1 MASTCPN
8 ASIVIGTPQAPSA
21 PADITTLQTA
31 FEAFIGTL
39 SDHVVATS
47 GADYTVVKPSSGPGR
62 YLFTFSPTKTI
73 HTDQKWSADVELVA
87 GHVWVGYSY
96 DSVADDISNPWD
108 GAANPFGSADFSKF
122 LAATSV
128 VATDNVASV
137 YGSELVTD
145 GGVGEALQVSFRKN
159 TNEMYPSYAGA
170 IFAQMDDDIAD
181 GVTKRIYGIMTSQG
195 VAMLWNALSSST
207 YFPGWSSSTDQAQ
220 TIARVGG
227 SWVNVNRV
235 INNLEP
241 NTQGQKSSTG
251 KKFSME
257 LWMYDDTNNKCLGWL
272 RNVRIT
278 ADSTDGAAIN
288 DIDGNPIGY
297 HLSSSTGFSQDS
309 LAFRTGT
316 P

>member
-8 ASIVIGTPQAPSA
+8 ASIVIGTPQSPAT

-181 GVTKRIYGIMTSQG
+181 GVTKRIYGIATSQG
-195 VAMLWNALSSST
+195 VAMLWNALGSSS
-207 YFPGWSSSTDQAQ
+207 YFPGWSSTTDQAQ
-220 TIARVGG
+220 TIARMSG
-227 SWVNVNRV
+227 SWVNAKRV
-235 INNLEP
+235 ISNMESGP
-241 NTQGQKSSTG
+241 QAQKSSTG
-251 KKFSME
+251 KMFSIAM
-257 LWMYDDTNNKCLGWL
+257 WMFDGDNNCTIGWL
-272 RNVRIT
+272 RNVRVT
-278 ADSTDGAAIN
+278 ADSTDGVTIN

-297 HLSSSTGFSQDS
+297 HLSAQTGSAQDS
-309 LAFRTGT
+309 LAFRSGT